1 VDRILWL
8 SLALLG
14 GALTVVAPGAAWVAA
29 AIAAL
34 LVGHAHGVRLAILSL
49 AVFGLSA
56 WRGQHAVAEYEL
68 RWMATR
74 FELSEPMRCAAK
86 ARVVSSPTRVGDS
99 LGWIAELEAAECE
112 NRHLPPRTLAR
123 LYGGADELSRGDVLE
138 VVAQLAPVQLFH
150 NPHVPD
156 PTPGAA
162 RKGPV
167 VSGVV
172 LGATFVSHGSGVF
185 ARIDR
190 ARAHTR
196 RRIDATFAPSSAP
209 LARALV
215 LGETDLSPEDDV
227 AFKRS
232 GLAHLLAVSGTHLVL
247 AIVTLVKALVLI
259 LRRVENLS
267 ARWDVERIA
276 APVGVVL
283 SLAYADFAG
292 GSGSA
297 WRAAWML
304 SAIFLARAVG
314 RKPDALRSLALSF
327 VAGACVDPLAVF
339 DISFLLSAGATVGLL
354 VLGPTLTGLAK
365 RVPTVPLRFLATS
378 LGTTVAAMVPC
389 TPLLVLL
396 APELTL
402 IGIFANIVAAPVGEL
417 AALPLCLAHPLTSW
431 WPALEQGLALAGS
444 GALLWVQGVARI
456 AGSVRV
462 LAFPLPPPGAWHFA
476 VVAICIVG
484 IWTTRRKALWLAGAA
499 LALGVVEL
507 AAARAGHS
515 LGKLRVT
522 ALDVGQGDS
531 LVLDLPDGRVMLI
544 DGGGFVGSPVD
555 TGKTVLIP
563 ELRGRRRNRIDVMVL
578 SHPHPDHFTGLVST
592 LESFD
597 VGELW
602 DTGQGRKEGA
612 GPIYR
617 AFIERVRARG
627 IPIKGPRE
635 LCGAQAFGEATV
647 RVLGPCPDFVAGRDA
662 NDNSF
667 VIRVQL
673 GEHAALLTGDA
684 EKEAEEELVHRHGDE
699 LRADLLKVGHHGSR
713 TSSTPAFLARVRPQ
727 LALVSCG
734 VRNRFGHPH
743 PETLKKLDARGI
755 TTVRT
760 DHVGGTTWTTD
771 GRAVTLEVTRS
782 D

>member
-1 VDRILWL
+1 MWL
-8 SLALLG
+8 SLTALG
-14 GALTVVAPGAAWVAA
+14 GALSVVAPGAAWVAA
-29 AIAAL
+29 GVATL
-34 LVGHAHGVRLAILSL
+34 LVGRKHGARLAVLSL
-49 AVFGLSA
+49 AVFAFSA
-56 WRGQHAVAEYEL
+56 WRGHEAVARYEL
-68 RWMATR
+68 RWTAAR
-74 FELSEPMRCAAK
+74 VELSEPMRCAAR
-86 ARVVSSPTRVGDS
+86 ARVVSSPTRGGDM
-99 LGWIAELEAAECE
+99 LGWVAELETAECE
-112 NRHLPPRTLAR
+112 NRRLPPRTLAK
-123 LYGGADELSRGDVLE
+123 LYGGAEELARGDTLD

-150 NPHVPD
+150 NPNVAD
-156 PTPGAA
+156 PTPSAA
-162 RKGPV
+162 RRGPV

-172 LGATFVSHGSGVF
+172 LGATFVGHGRGIF
-185 ARIDR
+185 AAIDH

-196 RRIDATFAPSSAP
+196 RRIDATFAPAAAP

-247 AIVTLVKALVLI
+247 AIATLVKALGLI
-259 LRRVENLS
+259 LRRVEFLA

-304 SAIFLARAVG
+304 SAIFLARALG
-314 RKPDALRSLALSF
+314 RKPNGMRALALSF
-327 VAGACVDPLAVF
+327 LAGAVVDPLAAF

-354 VLGPTLTGLAK
+354 VIGPSFNRFAK

-378 LGTTVAAMVPC
+378 LGTTLSAMIPC
-389 TPLLVLL
+389 TPLLVVL

-402 IGIFANIVAAPVGEL
+402 IGVFANVVAAPVGEL
-417 AALPLCLAHPLTSW
+417 AALPLCLVHPLTSG

-444 GALLWVQGVARI
+444 GALLWVQTVARL
-456 AGSVRV
+456 AGSVRA
-462 LAFPLPPPGAWHFA
+462 LALPLPPPGAWHFA
-476 VVAICIVG
+476 VVAVCIVG
-484 IWTTRRKALWLAGAA
+484 MWVTRRKLVWLASGA
-499 LALGVVEL
+499 LALGIIEL
-507 AAARAGHS
+507 AAVRAGNPT
-515 LGKLRVT
+515 GTLRVT
-522 ALDVGQGDS
+522 ALDVGQGDAI
-531 LVLDLPDGRVMLI
+531 LVDLPDGRVMLI

-555 TGKTVLIP
+555 PGQRVLLP
-563 ELRGRRRNRIDVMVL
+563 ELRARRRKRIDVMVL
-578 SHPHPDHFTGLVST
+578 SHPHPDHFTGLSST
-592 LESFD
+592 LDSFE

-617 AFIERVRARG
+617 AFIERVRARN

-635 LCGAQAFGEATV
+635 LCGREHAFGAAV
-647 RVLGPCPDFVAGRDA
+647 ARVINPCPDFVPGRDA

-667 VIRVQL
+667 VIHMRL
-673 GEHAALLTGDA
+673 GERAVLLTGDA
-684 EKEAEEELVHRHGDE
+684 EKEAEEELVHRHGDA
-699 LRADLLKVGHHGSR
+699 LRADLLKVGHHGSH
-713 TSSTPAFLARVRPQ
+713 TSSTPEFLDRVRPK

-734 VRNRFGHPH
+734 VRNRFGHPR
-743 PETLKKLDARGI
+743 PLTLKKLDERGI

-760 DHVGGTTWTTD
+760 DHVGGAAWSTD

>member
-1 VDRILWL
+1 MDRILWL
-8 SLALLG
+8 SLAALA

-29 AIAAL
+29 ILAAL
-34 LVGHAHGVRLAILSL
+34 LVGRASGSRLALLSL
-49 AVFGLSA
+49 VVFGLSA
-56 WRGQHAVAEYEL
+56 WRGQQAVSEYEVH
-68 RWMATR
+68 WMAAR
-74 FELSEPMRCAAK
+74 IELSEPMRCASK
-86 ARVVSSPTRVGDS
+86 ARVVSSPTRVGDA
-99 LGWIAELEAAECE
+99 LGWVAELEDAECE

-123 LYGGADELSRGDVLE
+123 LYGGAEELSRGDELE

-150 NPHVPD
+150 NPHVAD

-172 LGATFVSHGSGVF
+172 LGATFLSRGSGLLS
-185 ARIDR
+185 RIDR

-196 RRIDATFAPSSAP
+196 RRIDATFAPAAAP

-247 AIVTLVKALVLI
+247 AIATLVKALVAI
-259 LRRVENLS
+259 LRRWENLS

-283 SLAYADFAG
+283 SLGYADFAG

-327 VAGACVDPLAVF
+327 LAGAVVDPLAVF

-354 VLGPTLTGLAK
+354 VLGPTLTGFAK
-365 RVPTVPLRFLATS
+365 CVPTVSLRFLASS
-378 LGTTVAAMVPC
+378 LATTVAAMVPC
-389 TPLLVLL
+389 TPLLMLL

-402 IGIFANIVAAPVGEL
+402 IGVFANIVAAPVGEL
-417 AALPLCLAHPLTSW
+417 AALPLCLVHPLTSW
-431 WPALEQGLALAGS
+431 CPALEQGLALAGS

-484 IWTTRRKALWLAGAA
+484 IWTTRRKLVWLGSAA
-499 LALGVVEL
+499 FALGIVEL
-507 AAARAGHS
+507 AAVGAGHPHD
-515 LGKLRVT
+515 KLRVT

-531 LVLDLPDGRVMLI
+531 LVLDLPDGRLMLI

-555 TGKTVLIP
+555 TGKTVVIP
-563 ELRGRRRNRIDVMVL
+563 ELRARRRKRIDVMVL

-592 LESFD
+592 LEAFE

-635 LCGAQAFGEATV
+635 LCGMHAFGDANV

-673 GEHAALLTGDA
+673 GEHAVLLTGDA
-684 EKEAEEELVHRHGDE
+684 EKEAEEELVQRHGDE

-713 TSSTPAFLARVRPQ
+713 TSSTPEFLAHVRPQ

-743 PETLKKLDARGI
+743 PETLRKLDARGI

-760 DHVGGTTWTTD
+760 DHVGGATWTTD
-771 GRAVTLEVTRS
+771 GRAATLEVTRS